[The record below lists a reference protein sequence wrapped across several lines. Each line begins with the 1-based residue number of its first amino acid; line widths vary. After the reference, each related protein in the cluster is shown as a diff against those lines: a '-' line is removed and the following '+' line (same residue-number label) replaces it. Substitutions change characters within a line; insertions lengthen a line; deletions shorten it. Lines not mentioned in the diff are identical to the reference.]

1 MTDKQ
6 ITKRYRKREKE
17 LGVWSAENG
26 YDAWDIFIGEEKWT
40 RFGCSHKKP
49 NKSNE

>member
-6 ITKRYRKREKE
+6 IIKRYRKREKE

-26 YDAWDIFIGEEKWT
+26 YGKV
-40 RFGCSHKKP
+40 
-49 NKSNE
+49 